1 MTEARRATAVRFLY
15 RLPDVP
21 PLARMVWRQGTL
33 VFRLLARL
41 RPHYIP
47 AVKPRMTR
55 GLAGS

>member
-1 MTEARRATAVRFLY
+1 MTDARRATAARILY
-15 RLPDVP
+15 RLADVP
-21 PLARMVWRQGTL
+21 PLARMLWRQGPL